1 MSRNWTSYGVYRG
14 EEFCGMARTIRKA
27 RAIVR
32 SAGADSVLRWHQTP
46 SQNIVEDVLDGTK
59 GGVNNVPVRHLQ
71 G

>member
-1 MSRNWTSYGVYRG
+1 MSRNWTSYGVYRE

-46 SQNIVEDVLDGTK
+46 SQNIVEYAWDEME
-59 GGVNNVPVRHLQ
+59 GGKL
-71 G
+71 